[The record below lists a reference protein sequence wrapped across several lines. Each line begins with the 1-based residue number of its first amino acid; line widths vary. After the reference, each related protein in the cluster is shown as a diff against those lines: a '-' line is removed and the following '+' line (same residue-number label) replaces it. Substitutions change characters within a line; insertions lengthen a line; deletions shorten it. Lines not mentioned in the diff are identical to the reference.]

1 MLQVVRYSTER
12 VTRLSSQQQ
21 HWQAVYRDRPPE
33 SVTWYQ
39 ERPALSLSFIEASGI
54 GSDAAVVDIG
64 GGCSLLVDHLLDV
77 GYTNLTVLDLSSTAM
92 RYARQRLGDSARKV
106 TWIEADVLEYRFDT
120 TFDVWHDRAVFHFLT
135 VPVDRERYV
144 ARLGDAVPIGGQ
156 VIIATFGL
164 DGPER
169 CSGLPVQ
176 RYGPETLSQTLG
188 DDFEMVGIQHETHH
202 TPTGATQQFLY
213 GHFQRRSSRAT

>member
-1 MLQVVRYSTER
+1 M
-12 VTRLSSQQQ
+12 RLSLQQQ
-21 HWQAVYRDRPPE
+21 HWEATYRDRLPE

-39 ERPALSLSFIEASGI
+39 ERPALSLSLIEATGI
-54 GSDAAVVDIG
+54 GSDAAVVDVG
-64 GGCSLLVDHLLDV
+64 GGCSRLVDHLLDE

-92 RYARQRLGDSARKV
+92 RYARQRLGDSERNV
-106 TWIEADVLEYRFDT
+106 TWVEADVLEYRFDT

-135 VPVDRERYV
+135 DPVNRERYV
-144 ARLGDAVPIGGQ
+144 ARLNDAVSIGGH
-156 VIIATFGL
+156 VIVATFGL

-176 RYGPETLSQTLG
+176 RYGPEALSQALG
-188 DDFEMVGIQHETHH
+188 VDFEVVGMQYETHH

-213 GHFQRRSSRAT
+213 GHFQRCGSRAT

>member
-1 MLQVVRYSTER
+1 MLHVVRYSTGR
-12 VTRLSSQQQ
+12 VTRLSSHQQ
-21 HWQAVYRDRPPE
+21 HWEATYRDHLPE

-39 ERPALSLSFIEASGI
+39 ERPALSLSLIEATGI
-54 GSDAAVVDIG
+54 GSDAAVVDVG
-64 GGCSLLVDHLLDV
+64 GGCSRLVDHLLDE
-77 GYTNLTVLDLSSTAM
+77 GYTNLTVLDLSPTAI
-92 RYARQRLGDSARKV
+92 RYARQRLGGSASKV

-120 TFDVWHDRAVFHFLT
+120 TFDLWHDRAVFHFLT
-135 VPVDRERYV
+135 DPVDRERYV
-144 ARLGDAVPIGGQ
+144 AHLSDAVPIGGQ
-156 VIIATFGL
+156 IIIATFGL

-188 DDFEMVGIQHETHH
+188 DDFEVLGFQQETHH